1 MFLCDVCVVAKECF
15 HIMYEKC
22 THYMKCHIYAQYH
35 PWSKYLKM
43 IALIIILLLSNVNM
57 KAPGLLIH
65 DLPTVPSISWEHRHF
80 YDLDHFNVWR
90 SVSLK
95 ISIYGQ
101 KDPIWISTFWEGFI
115 FLLLNGV
122 KIGRRSTLKELES
135 SFPHFLRKT
144 KARNINAQFF
154 FFKVILI
161 KIIQLI

>member
-15 HIMYEKC
+15 HIMCEKC

-101 KDPIWISTFWEGFI
+101 KEPI
-115 FLLLNGV
+115 
-122 KIGRRSTLKELES
+122 
-135 SFPHFLRKT
+135 
-144 KARNINAQFF
+144 
-154 FFKVILI
+154 
-161 KIIQLI
+161 